1 MPHPVEL
8 IVPYAACQTPACQ
21 ETLQALALPH
31 LSRLLARLSPAP
43 QPLAAID
50 EMDAS
55 LSLPH
60 ERAWAQALGLPD
72 ANGHIPWAAGYAY
85 QQGLAGTGPDTAWAF
100 VTPCYWQV
108 GTDHITLHDPAQL
121 QLTPQDAQTLLELVS
136 PWLAE
141 DGLQLHLDTPSRWLA
156 HGPLLA
162 ELPMPSLERAQG
174 QDVRHWMQHQAQN
187 PHISATQR
195 RATQVWQRLHSE
207 LQMLLYTHPFNDARQ
222 TRGLVPVNAFWVHG
236 AGCLATPPAATT
248 LPPQR
253 LDSLQAPA
261 ESGDWPTW
269 ASAWQALDAGPLA
282 QLLEHIDAGGAARL
296 TLCGTQAALTWH
308 TAPRSLGERLSRFFR
323 PRSFSEISKAL

>member
-21 ETLQALALPH
+21 ETLQSLALPH
-31 LSRLLARLSPAP
+31 LNRLLARLSPAP

-50 EMDAS
+50 EMEAS

-60 ERAWAQALGLPD
+60 ERAWAQAQGLPD
-72 ANGHIPWAAGYAY
+72 HNGHIPWAAGYAY
-85 QQGLAGTGPDTAWAF
+85 QQGLVGAGPDTAWAF
-100 VTPCYWQV
+100 VTPCHWQV
-108 GTDHITLHDPAQL
+108 GTDHITLHDPTHL
-121 QLTPQDAQTLLELVS
+121 QLTPPEAQALLEIVS

-162 ELPMPSLERAQG
+162 DLPMPSLERVQG
-174 QDVRHWMQHQAQN
+174 QDVRHWMQHQAQK

-207 LQMLLYTHPFNDARQ
+207 LQMLLYTHPFNEVRQ
-222 TRGLVPVNAFWVHG
+222 ARGLVPVNAFWVHG
-236 AGCLATPPAATT
+236 AGQLATPPAATT
-248 LPPQR
+248 PRLQR
-253 LDSLQAPA
+253 LDSLQEAA
-261 ESGDWPTW
+261 QSGHWQDW

-282 QLLEHIDAGGAARL
+282 QLLEHIQAGGAARL

-323 PRSFSEISKAL
+323 PPSFTDLCKAL